1 MLPKNPFLY
10 RDVGKQGNGLL
21 LVASQHSLGCQMS
34 LTLQVFRQALGDLL
48 SAERDHSFKG

>member
-10 RDVGKQGNGLL
+10 RDIGKQGNGLL
-21 LVASQHSLGCQMS
+21 LVASQHSLGRQMS
-34 LTLQVFRQALGDLL
+34 LMLQVFRQALGDLL